1 MEKINNDY
9 LLSIKT
15 KKFIN
20 QIFESYNGLTG
31 KTDSNTAIRVP
42 RGIGISAYLSELF
55 MRNVDNQIQELDDII
70 YYARYVDDI
79 IAIFVPQ
86 SKREKNLNYKEKIEE
101 LVEKIEK
108 PQIDLT
114 PQSYLPQEQK
124 PEANTSELAEKL
136 EKKTK
141 EFNSL
146 NNDYQKQ
153 REALFKI
160 FDSSKVEQVGMMGRT
175 QIVVQLSEE
184 EWKELKEVL

>member
-1 MEKINNDY
+1 
-9 LLSIKT
+9 
-15 KKFIN
+15 
-20 QIFESYNGLTG
+20 
-31 KTDSNTAIRVP
+31 
-42 RGIGISAYLSELF
+42 